1 MLAPGSPERG
11 VATEG
16 WEQLSQSVAAEGH
29 ATERPKGSS
38 ERAGPEFAAPSAPL
52 PASTQMPVSSLP
64 SSALDRATVVR
75 RTLGRVT
82 VLLDDGTEGPSFP
95 IFGEQLDI
103 GREEGGVLLDADRFV
118 SPRHARLSRV
128 GGVWVLRDLA
138 STNGVYV
145 RVRGV
150 HPLRDGDLLLLG
162 LQVLQFRLM
171 SEAERGLGPG
181 EEHGTLLFG
190 SPAPA
195 AWARL
200 SQRTVEGV
208 ARDVYHLTH
217 DETVLGREQ
226 GDIVFTHDPFL
237 SRRHAQVLRD
247 GRASS
252 SAASPAGARATQ
264 PTIVDLDSSNGV
276 YLRLRGETPVA
287 SGSLFRVGQHLLRV
301 HFD

>member
-1 MLAPGSPERG
+1 MN
-11 VATEG
+11 EG
-16 WEQLSQSVAAEGH
+16 WAQLSQSVAAEKH
-29 ATERPKGSS
+29 AGDLPK
-38 ERAGPEFAAPSAPL
+38 APPESAVSASATRHASAAASAHA
-52 PASTQMPVSSLP
+52 PASVLP
-64 SSALDRATVVR
+64 NSAHERATVVR

-103 GREEGGVLLDADRFV
+103 GREEGGVLLEADRFV

-145 RVRGV
+145 RVRGS

-208 ARDVYHLTH
+208 ARDVFHLTH

-237 SRRHAQVLRD
+237 SGRHAQVLRD
-247 GRASS
+247 ARASS
-252 SAASPAGARATQ
+252 SASAGVAAGARGTQ

>member
-1 MLAPGSPERG
+1 LN
-11 VATEG
+11 EG
-16 WEQLSQSVAAEGH
+16 WVQLSQSVAAEGH
-29 ATERPKGSS
+29 AIERPKAAP
-38 ERAGPEFAAPSAPL
+38 ERAAPNAVAPASAPL
-52 PASTQMPVSSLP
+52 SSLP
-64 SSALDRATVVR
+64 NSALDRATVVR

-103 GREEGGVLLDADRFV
+103 GREEGGVLLDTDRFV

-145 RVRGV
+145 RVRGS

-190 SPAPA
+190 SPAPH

-208 ARDVYHLTH
+208 ARDVFHLTH

-226 GDIVFTHDPFL
+226 GDIVFTQDPFL

-247 GRASS
+247 GRAASAS
-252 SAASPAGARATQ
+252 SAASSAGARATQ